1 MLGNRLRPCTKA
13 AHVLGR
19 TSWHCGSL
27 GCLAQRGEPFILLLG
42 RLCMGSLY
50 LVAGINHWRE
60 LTRLTHFMTGLPG
73 GVDAW
78 AMLTATIE
86 VASGLA
92 LVLGFL
98 TREFALLLVLF
109 NLSAA
114 VIGHPYWSIIGDP
127 QRALGPIHRLLEGH
141 RFGRRRAL
149 PPCARRGPSEPRP
162 KAMNG
167 PRNADRGRGI
177 ANIRARGATV
187 CPVMARVPVRP
198 LPTLVPHVAALI
210 RARGH
215 PPKSRNTMSGALM
228 LWRDGRRR
236 PAHSSVTG
244 RGRSP

>member
-1 MLGNRLRPCTKA
+1 MLDQMILIGEAVSALGIPATSVHEGCSHSGKDIMALRI
-13 AHVLGR
+13 VD
-19 TSWHCGSL
+19 SL
-27 GCLAQRGEPFILLLG
+27 AERGEPFILLLG

-114 VIGHPYWSIIGDP
+114 VIGHPYWSIVGDP
-127 QRALGPIHRLLEGH
+127 NARWAQFIGFWKDIGLAGGALFLL
-141 RFGRRRAL
+141 
-149 PPCARRGPSEPRP
+149 
-162 KAMNG
+162 
-167 PRNADRGRGI
+167 
-177 ANIRARGATV
+177 ARGA
-187 CPVMARVPVRP
+187 
-198 LPTLVPHVAALI
+198 
-210 RARGH
+210 
-215 PPKSRNTMSGALM
+215 
-228 LWRDGRRR
+228 GRLSLDRK
-236 PAHSSVTG
+236 P
-244 RGRSP
+244 